1 MQQQAPAEGAATDAR
16 RATRREIARLRDVQ
30 RQRHLSGG
38 AQPPDLAAA
47 AQSPLRQARAATP
60 PRRPAASPPAR
71 AEPELYSDKWY
82 AKRDAD
88 RAAVAPAAAPRR
100 KADEALDKLSPPSAQ
115 DAAAG
120 TAAAA
125 EAEVA
130 REEAELYE
138 REAREAQDRAGAA
151 REKVDAMAGEATEQ
165 RDVQQ
170 EVAETRRKEAEVV
183 EARRRQAEAARRTGG
198 EGVPPQAAAAAG
210 CGGNAAGVPPPEG
223 QPTPPRGCIPASDW
237 LLLLLLCGG
246 IVTQY
251 GWWSLYGDLGLW
263 CGLVGGAMVLAGAVG
278 FECTPGHSAEWN
290 RDLFWCCLFFYALL
304 GAFATWFSADLCP
317 DTGSSKDWG
326 DRFHED
332 CGIATI
338 LAGGS
343 LLCLLIA
350 LCSVLMEHGRMRSED
365 AGVPPQAAA
374 VGYGGNAAGVPP
386 PEGQPTPPRGC
397 IPASDWLLLL
407 LLCGGIVTQYGW
419 WSLYGDLGLWCGLVG
434 GAMVLAGAVGFEC
447 TPGHSAEWNRDLFWC
462 CLFFY
467 ALLGAF
473 ATWFS
478 ADLCPDTG
486 SSKDWGDRFHEDC
499 GIATILAGGSLL
511 CLLIALCSVLM
522 EHGRMRSEDA
532 GVPPQA
538 AAVGY
543 GGNAAGA
550 WTEDGGVPGLPQPA
564 AAASCVDDTRI
575 CAVICAGVSLLFV
588 LCVVFFS

>member
-183 EARRRQAEAARRTGG
+183 EARRRQAEAARRTGDA
-198 EGVPPQAAAAAG
+198 GVPPQAAAAAG

-237 LLLLLLCGG
+237 
-246 IVTQY
+246 
-251 GWWSLYGDLGLW
+251 
-263 CGLVGGAMVLAGAVG
+263 
-278 FECTPGHSAEWN
+278 
-290 RDLFWCCLFFYALL
+290 
-304 GAFATWFSADLCP
+304 
-317 DTGSSKDWG
+317 
-326 DRFHED
+326 
-332 CGIATI
+332 
-338 LAGGS
+338 
-343 LLCLLIA
+343 
-350 LCSVLMEHGRMRSED
+350 
-365 AGVPPQAAA
+365 
-374 VGYGGNAAGVPP
+374 
-386 PEGQPTPPRGC
+386 
-397 IPASDWLLLL
+397 LLL